1 MSFNRLV
8 ADDFVVSTDSIT
20 AGSWGDSSTPNLSTF
35 ITSSAQAAGSSGN
48 FYLNVFS
55 AGTPTA
61 PTELEFAVTYG
72 NSVGGGSLLYDPAVA
87 GKSPSST
94 IYGSYRTLVLG
105 DENASFSFG
114 GVTSS
119 DFYALSI
126 DRNRYKESLLP
137 GSLTLRLSGSISQSR
152 GSALTLT
159 DNSQVVTTTQFND
172 AGRVFQIVSGS
183 AGTVFTGVNNNGYSL
198 ASGSYGLF
206 LPDIATILLN
216 PRALTAGVTGVSASF
231 SGSSL
236 GLSPQTTANVDGNN
250 PGRLI
255 KAISSS
261 AITAANGT
269 GNLPFTLNSQENITS
284 DFVFVR
290 PRSSEYNYSSNPSF
304 ISGSTGEVLYNS
316 FINNPQTYM
325 TTVGLY
331 NDTNELLAVAKLSK
345 PLPKDFTKEALVRV
359 KLDF

>member
-20 AGSWGDSSTPNLSTF
+20 AGLWGDSSTPNLSTF

-48 FYLNVFS
+48 YYLNVFS
-55 AGTPTA
+55 AGTSTGPS
-61 PTELEFAVTYG
+61 ELEFAVTYG
-72 NSVGGGSLLYDPAVA
+72 NSNGGGSLLFDPAVA

-119 DFYALSI
+119 DFWAISI
-126 DRNRYKESLLP
+126 DRNRYKESLFP
-137 GSLTLRLSGSISQSR
+137 GSLTLTISGSTTANKT
-152 GSALTLT
+152 ALTLT
-159 DNSQVVTTTQFND
+159 DNSQIVTTTTFND

-198 ASGSYGLF
+198 ASGSYGFF
-206 LPDIATILLN
+206 LPDIATLLLN
-216 PRALTAGVTGVSASF
+216 PRAITAGVTGVSKSF
-231 SGSSL
+231 ADIK
-236 GLSPQTTANVDGNN
+236 PVTTANTDGNN
-250 PGRLI
+250 PGILI
-255 KAISSS
+255 RAISSS
-261 AITAANGT
+261 ANPVTDGGLAA
-269 GNLPFTLNSQENITS
+269 PFTLNSQENITS

>member
-20 AGSWGDSSTPNLSTF
+20 AGLWGDSSTPNLSTF

-55 AGTPTA
+55 AGTSTA

-119 DFYALSI
+119 DFWAISI
-126 DRNRYKESLLP
+126 DRNRYKESLFP
-137 GSLTLRLSGSISQSR
+137 GSLTLTISGSTTANKT
-152 GSALTLT
+152 ALTLT
-159 DNSQVVTTTQFND
+159 DNSQIVTTTTFND

-198 ASGSYGLF
+198 ASGSYGFF
-206 LPDIATILLN
+206 LPDIATLLLN
-216 PRALTAGVTGVSASF
+216 PRAITAGVTGVSKSF
-231 SGSSL
+231 ADIK
-236 GLSPQTTANVDGNN
+236 PVTTANTDGNN
-250 PGRLI
+250 PGILI
-255 KAISSS
+255 RAISSS
-261 AITAANGT
+261 ANPVTDGGLAA
-269 GNLPFTLNSQENITS
+269 PFTLNSQENITS

>member
-20 AGSWGDSSTPNLSTF
+20 AGLWGDSSTPNLSTF
-35 ITSSAQAAGSSGN
+35 VTSSAQAAGSSGDY
-48 FYLNVFS
+48 YLNVFS
-55 AGTPTA
+55 AGTSTGPS
-61 PTELEFAVTYG
+61 ELEFAVTYG
-72 NSVGGGSLLYDPAVA
+72 NSDGGGSLLFDSSVA
-87 GKSPSST
+87 ERSPSST

-105 DENASFSFG
+105 DENATFSFG

-119 DFYALSI
+119 DFWAISI
-126 DRNRYKESLLP
+126 DRNRYKESLFP
-137 GSLTLRLSGSISQSR
+137 GSLTLIISGSDAAAGGGMLS
-152 GSALTLT
+152 LT
-159 DNSQVVTTTQFND
+159 DNSQIVTTTTFND

-198 ASGSYGLF
+198 ASGSYGFF
-206 LPDIATILLN
+206 LPDIATLLLN
-216 PRALTAGVTGVSASF
+216 PRAITAGNTGVSKSF
-231 SGSSL
+231 ADIK
-236 GLSPQTTANVDGNN
+236 PVTTTNTDGNN
-250 PGRLI
+250 PGILI
-255 KAISSS
+255 RAISAS
-261 AITAANGT
+261 ANPSPKP
-269 GNLPFTLNSQENITS
+269 NLPFTLNSQENITS

-304 ISGSTGEVLYNS
+304 ISGSTGEVLFNS

-331 NDTNELLAVAKLSK
+331 NDTNELLAVAKLSR